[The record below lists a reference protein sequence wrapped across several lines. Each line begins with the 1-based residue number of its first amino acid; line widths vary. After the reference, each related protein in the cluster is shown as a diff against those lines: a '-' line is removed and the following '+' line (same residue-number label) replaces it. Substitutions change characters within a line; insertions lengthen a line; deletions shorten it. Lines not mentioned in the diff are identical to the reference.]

1 MMTEQISINALASF
15 KWLSS
20 ADGRSKFD
28 AKYEVIMKTLIVG
41 TSFDCAP
48 AKAHSLFEWVLG
60 IVFSQESNISRKQ
73 KT

>member
-48 AKAHSLFEWVLG
+48 AKAHSLFE
-60 IVFSQESNISRKQ
+60 
-73 KT
+73 